1 MANSLVIVES
11 PAKAKTIEKFL
22 GKGYQVLA
30 SYGHVRDLPSKD
42 GSVDVDNDFL
52 PKYVVSTKAKKQLSV
67 LKQAL
72 KKADNLVLAT
82 DPDREGEAIAWHL
95 LEALGVDEKGDSP
108 RVSRVVFHEITKDA
122 VNEAMANPRQISTEM
137 VDAQQARRILDY
149 LVGFNLSPV
158 LWRKIPGSRSA
169 GRVQSVALRLICE
182 REAEIEAFKAQA
194 YWTIEATMANAEKAT
209 FSAKLHSIDG
219 QKVASNA
226 KQLESSTHQL
236 IADQKAAEAL
246 VTEIKPLPVQV
257 SAVTRTEKKR
267 RPAAPFTT
275 STLQQEA
282 NRKLGFS
289 ARKTMSLAQKLY
301 EGIDTGDGP
310 VGLITYMRTD
320 SVTLS
325 NVAIEEARKVIADR
339 FGKEYVPAKPR
350 TYKSK
355 AKNAQEAHEAIRPS
369 GLARHPETLKSFLDS
384 DELRLYKLI
393 WERTIAAQMADAL
406 LDATTIDILAGNK
419 YQFRASGQV
428 VRFPGFMKVY
438 IEGKDTENEEIEG
451 LLPSLNEKEAL
462 TFDDLHGEEHT
473 TQPPPRFT
481 EASLVKI
488 LEENGIGRPSTY
500 AATMN
505 TLVERK
511 YVLLTKRTFFPQDL
525 GREVIR
531 FLMQCF
537 DKYVDYKFT
546 ANMEDDLDAIS
557 LGKGDWK
564 TFLRNFWVPFKEEVD
579 VVKEVR
585 FVGEPLDEKC
595 PECQETLSKKFG
607 RNGYFIACNGYPE
620 CKYTRPVNGKKNDEP
635 VYSDE
640 ICEKCGAKML
650 FKEGRYG
657 KYLACSG
664 YPDCKNN
671 QPLIKPK
678 SLGIDCPSCKK
689 GEIMEKKSRYGKIFY
704 SCNRYPKC
712 KYALWDQPFAEP
724 CPKCAFPIV
733 VEKTTKRNGTV
744 RKCPQEECDYQ
755 ITLIEPEKKPETKKA
770 AAKKAP
776 AKKPAAKKAPA
787 KKTAAKKPAAKKTTT
802 KKT

>member
-52 PKYVVSTKAKKQLSV
+52 PKYVVSAKAKKQLTI

-108 RVSRVVFHEITKDA
+108 HVSRVVFHEITKDA
-122 VNEAMANPRQISTEM
+122 VNEAIANPRQISTEM

-182 REAEIEAFKAQA
+182 REEEIEAFQSKD
-194 YWTIEATMANAEKAT
+194 YWTIEATMANAEKTT
-209 FSAKLHSIDG
+209 FSARLHTIDG
-219 QKVASNA
+219 KKVASSA
-226 KQLESSTHQL
+226 KNLESNAYQV

-246 VTEIKPLPVQV
+246 VEEIKPLPVQV
-257 SAVTRTEKKR
+257 STVSRTEKKR

-289 ARKTMSLAQKLY
+289 ARKTMSTAQKLY
-301 EGIDTGDGP
+301 EGVDTGDGP

-325 NVAIEEARKVIADR
+325 NVAVEEARQVIEER

-355 AKNAQEAHEAIRPS
+355 AKNAQEAHEAIRPT
-369 GLARHPETLKSFLDS
+369 GLARHPETLKTFLEA
-384 DELRLYKLI
+384 DEIRLYKLI

-406 LDATTIDILAGNK
+406 LDATTIDIIAGEK
-419 YQFRASGQV
+419 FLFRSSGQV

-438 IEGKDTENEEIEG
+438 IEGKDTESEEVEG

-462 TFDDLHGEEHT
+462 SFEELQGEEHT

-505 TLVERK
+505 TLVERN
-511 YVLLTKRTFFPQDL
+511 YVQLIKRVFYPQDL

-531 FLMQCF
+531 FLLQCF
-537 DKYVDYKFT
+537 DKYVDYQFT
-546 ANMEDDLDAIS
+546 ANMEDDLDAIA
-557 LGKGDWK
+557 LGKGEWK
-564 TFLRNFWVPFKEEVD
+564 TFLKDFWVPFKQEVE

-595 PECQETLSKKFG
+595 PECEQQLTKKYG
-607 RNGYFIACNGYPE
+607 RNGYFIACDGYPE
-620 CKYTRPVNGKKNDEP
+620 CKYTRPVNGERNAE
-635 VYSDE
+635 VVLSDE
-640 ICEKCGAKML
+640 KCEKCGKPMQ

-678 SLGIDCPSCKK
+678 SLEIDCPSCKE

-704 SCNRYPKC
+704 SCNLYPKC
-712 KYALWDQPFAEP
+712 KYALWDQPFEEP
-724 CPKCAFPIV
+724 CPKCAFPLT
-733 VEKTTKRNGTV
+733 VEKTTKRAGTV
-744 RKCPQEECDYQ
+744 RKCPQEDCDYL
-755 ITLIEPEKKPETKKA
+755 ITLIEPEV
-770 AAKKAP
+770 
-776 AKKPAAKKAPA
+776 KPAAKKAPA
-787 KKTAAKKPAAKKTTT
+787 KKTVKKTTAKKAPAKKATAKKPAAKKTT
-802 KKT
+802 KKDA

>member
-1 MANSLVIVES
+1 MTNSLVIVES

-52 PKYVVSTKAKKQLSV
+52 PKYVVSAKAKKQLSL

-108 RVSRVVFHEITKDA
+108 HVSRVVFHEITKEA
-122 VNEAMANPRQISTEM
+122 IAEAMANPRHISTEL

-169 GRVQSVALRLICE
+169 GRVQSVALRLVCE
-182 REAEIEAFKAQA
+182 REAEIEAFKAQE
-194 YWTIEATMANAEKAT
+194 YWTIEAILANTGGAT
-209 FSAKLHSIDG
+209 FSARLHDIAG
-219 QKVASNA
+219 HKVAASA
-226 KQLESSTHQL
+226 KQLETSSYQV
-236 IADQKAAEAL
+236 IADQQAATKL
-246 VTEIKPLPVQV
+246 VEEIRPLPLHVAEV
-257 SAVTRTEKKR
+257 NRTEKKR

-289 ARKTMSLAQKLY
+289 ARKTMSVAQKLY
-301 EGIDTGDGP
+301 EGVDIGDGP

-325 NVAIEEARKVIADR
+325 NVAIQEARQTIEDR
-339 FGKEYVPAKPR
+339 YGKEYVPLKAR
-350 TYKSK
+350 VYKSK
-355 AKNAQEAHEAIRPS
+355 AKNAQEAHEAIRPT
-369 GLARHPETLKSFLDS
+369 GLARHPETLNRFLDR

-393 WERTIAAQMADAL
+393 WERTIAAQMADAV
-406 LDATTIDILAGNK
+406 LDATTVNILAGEK
-419 YQFRASGQV
+419 FHFRASGQV

-438 IEGKDTENEEIEG
+438 IEGKDTESEETEG
-451 LLPSLNEKEAL
+451 ILPILHEKEAL
-462 TFDDLHGEEHT
+462 TFDQLRGEEHT
-473 TQPPPRFT
+473 TQPPPRYT
-481 EASLVKI
+481 EASLVKT
-488 LEENGIGRPSTY
+488 LEEYGIGRPSTY

-511 YVLLTKRTFFPQDL
+511 YVRLDKRTFFPEDL
-525 GREVIR
+525 GREVVR
-531 FLMQCF
+531 FLLQCF
-537 DKYVDYKFT
+537 EKYVDYQFT

-557 LGKGDWK
+557 LGKGEWK
-564 TFLRNFWVPFKEEVD
+564 AFLKNFWLPFKDEVEG
-579 VVKEVR
+579 VKGVK
-585 FVGEPLDEKC
+585 FVGEDLDEKC
-595 PECQETLSKKFG
+595 PECQQPLSKKFG
-607 RNGYFIACNGYPE
+607 KNGYFIACTGYPE
-620 CKYTRPVNGKKNDEP
+620 CKYTRPVNGEHKDEP

-657 KYLACSG
+657 KYLACSA

-671 QPLIKPK
+671 QPLVKPK
-678 SLGIDCPSCKK
+678 SLGITCPSCKE

-712 KYALWDQPFAEP
+712 KYALWDQPLAEA
-724 CPKCAFPIV
+724 CPKCAFPLL
-733 VEKTTKRNGTV
+733 VEKTTKRAGTV

-755 ITLIEPEKKPETKKA
+755 VTLVEPEA
-770 AAKKAP
+770 
-776 AKKPAAKKAPA
+776 KAPA
-787 KKTAAKKPAAKKTTT
+787 KKTAPKKATAKKTAG
-802 KKT
+802 KKS

>member
-1 MANSLVIVES
+1 MTNSLVIVES

-22 GKGYQVLA
+22 GKGYEVLA

-52 PKYVVSTKAKKQLSV
+52 PKYVVSAKAKKQLSL

-108 RVSRVVFHEITKDA
+108 HVSRVVFHEITKEA
-122 VNEAMANPRQISTEM
+122 IAEAMANPRHISTEL

-169 GRVQSVALRLICE
+169 GRVQSVALRLVCE
-182 REAEIEAFKAQA
+182 REAEIEAFKAQE
-194 YWTIEATMANAEKAT
+194 YWTIEAILANTGGAT
-209 FSAKLHSIDG
+209 FSARLHDIAG
-219 QKVASNA
+219 HKVAASA
-226 KQLESSTHQL
+226 KQLETSSYQV
-236 IADQKAAEAL
+236 IADQQAATKL
-246 VTEIKPLPVQV
+246 VEEIRPLPLHVAEV
-257 SAVTRTEKKR
+257 NRTEKKR

-289 ARKTMSLAQKLY
+289 ARKTMSVAQKLY
-301 EGIDTGDGP
+301 EGVDIGDGP

-325 NVAIEEARKVIADR
+325 NVAIQEARQTIEDR
-339 FGKEYVPAKPR
+339 YGKEYVPLKAR
-350 TYKSK
+350 VYKSK
-355 AKNAQEAHEAIRPS
+355 AKNAQEAHEAIRPT
-369 GLARHPETLKSFLDS
+369 GLARHPETLNRFLDR

-393 WERTIAAQMADAL
+393 WERTIAAQMADAV
-406 LDATTIDILAGNK
+406 LDATTVNILAGEK
-419 YQFRASGQV
+419 FHFRASGQV

-438 IEGKDTENEEIEG
+438 IEGKDTESEETEG
-451 LLPSLNEKEAL
+451 ILPILHEKEAL
-462 TFDDLHGEEHT
+462 TFDQLRGEEHT
-473 TQPPPRFT
+473 TQPPPRYT
-481 EASLVKI
+481 EASLVKT
-488 LEENGIGRPSTY
+488 LEEYGIGRPSTY

-511 YVLLTKRTFFPQDL
+511 YVRLDKRTFFPEDL
-525 GREVIR
+525 GREVVR
-531 FLMQCF
+531 FLLQCF
-537 DKYVDYKFT
+537 EKYVDYQFT

-557 LGKGDWK
+557 LGKGEWK
-564 TFLRNFWVPFKEEVD
+564 AFLKSFWLPFKDEVEG
-579 VVKEVR
+579 VKGVK
-585 FVGEPLDEKC
+585 FVGEDLDEKC
-595 PECQETLSKKFG
+595 PECQQPLSKKFG
-607 RNGYFIACNGYPE
+607 KNGYFIACTGYPE
-620 CKYTRPVNGKKNDEP
+620 CKYTRPVNGEHKDEP

-657 KYLACSG
+657 KYLACSA

-671 QPLIKPK
+671 QPLVKPK
-678 SLGIDCPSCKK
+678 SLGITCPSCKE

-712 KYALWDQPFAEP
+712 KYALWDQPLAEA
-724 CPKCAFPIV
+724 CPKCAFPLL
-733 VEKTTKRNGTV
+733 VEKTTKRAGTV

-755 ITLIEPEKKPETKKA
+755 VTLVEPEA
-770 AAKKAP
+770 
-776 AKKPAAKKAPA
+776 KAPA
-787 KKTAAKKPAAKKTTT
+787 KKTAPKKATAKKTAG
-802 KKT
+802 KKS

>member
-42 GSVDVDNDFL
+42 GSVDVDNGFL
-52 PKYVVSTKAKKQLSV
+52 PKYVVSTKAKKQLSL

-122 VNEAMANPRQISTEM
+122 VNEAMANPRKISTEM

-182 REAEIEAFKAQA
+182 REAEIEAFKARE
-194 YWTIEATMANAEKAT
+194 YWTIEATMANSEKTT
-209 FSAKLHSIDG
+209 FASKLHAIDG
-219 QKVASNA
+219 QKVASSA
-226 KQLESSTHQL
+226 KHLESEAYQL
-236 IADQKAAEAL
+236 IADQTAAETL
-246 VTEIKPLPVQV
+246 VAEIRPLPVTV
-257 SAVTRTEKKR
+257 SSVSRTEKKR

-289 ARKTMSLAQKLY
+289 ARKTMSLAQRLY
-301 EGIDTGDGP
+301 EGVDTGDGL

-325 NVAIEEARKVIADR
+325 NVAIEEARQVIEER
-339 FGKEYVPAKPR
+339 FGKDYVPAKPR
-350 TYKSK
+350 VYKSK
-355 AKNAQEAHEAIRPS
+355 AKNAQEAHEAIRPT
-369 GLARHPETLKSFLDS
+369 GLARHPEALRAFLDN

-406 LDATTIDILAGNK
+406 LDTTTIDILAGEK
-419 YQFRASGQV
+419 FQFRSSGQV

-438 IEGKDTENEEIEG
+438 IEGKDTENEEVEG
-451 LLPSLNEKEAL
+451 LLPSLNEKEVL
-462 TFDDLHGEEHT
+462 TFEDLRGEEHT
-473 TQPPPRFT
+473 TQPPPRYT

-505 TLVERK
+505 TLVERN
-511 YVLLTKRTFFPQDL
+511 YVQLIKRVFYPQDL

-537 DKYVDYKFT
+537 DKYVDYQFT
-546 ANMEDDLDAIS
+546 ANMEDDLDAIA
-557 LGKGDWK
+557 LGKGEWQ
-564 TFLRNFWVPFKEEVD
+564 TFLKDFWVPFKEEVEG
-579 VVKEVR
+579 VKEIR

-595 PECQETLSKKFG
+595 PECQNQLTKKYG
-607 RNGYFIACNGYPE
+607 RNGYFIACDGYPE
-620 CKYTRPVNGKKNDEP
+620 CKYTRPVNGEHSDEP
-635 VYSDE
+635 TFSDE
-640 ICEKCGAKML
+640 KCEKCGALMQ

-657 KYLACSG
+657 KYLACSA

-678 SLGIDCPSCKK
+678 SLEIDCPECKE

-704 SCNRYPKC
+704 SCSRYPKC
-712 KYALWDQPFAEP
+712 KYALWDEPFEEP
-724 CPKCAFPIV
+724 CPKCAFPLT
-733 VEKTTKRNGTV
+733 VEKTTKRFGTV

-755 ITLIEPEKKPETKKA
+755 ITLIEPEKKPDTKKA
-770 AAKKAP
+770 TSKKAP
-776 AKKPAAKKAPA
+776 AKKATTKKKAV
-787 KKTAAKKPAAKKTTT
+787 KKTTS
-802 KKT
+802 KEA